1 MAESG
6 GIDWDAAYARL
17 ARLVTLERAEGTLAP
32 EEATALLD
40 ARARAL
46 ALAPTPEAEP
56 GTLREVVR
64 FRAAGQRYLLETR
77 FVLEV
82 VRAPE
87 VVPLPGA
94 PPALRGLTLLHGEV
108 LPVVELAPLFGRA
121 PAEAAGP
128 LLVIGV
134 GRPELGLRTED
145 VEEVT
150 LLRGH
155 TLLPPPATV
164 EASRVSAS
172 APPLV
177 SAAAEDGTLLLEG
190 EALLGDSRLVF
201 DLSDEGAV

>member
-1 MAESG
+1 MPGSG
-6 GIDWDAAYARL
+6 GIDWDAARARL
-17 ARLVTLERAEGTLAP
+17 AQLA
-32 EEATALLD
+32 ATAREEQAPSPAEALAILD
-40 ARARAL
+40 ARARVL
-46 ALAPTPEAEP
+46 ARASTPEAEP

-64 FRAAGQRYLLETR
+64 FRTGGQRYTLESR

-121 PAEAAGP
+121 PAETSGP
-128 LLVIGV
+128 LMVIGA
-134 GRPELGLRTED
+134 GRPELGVRTEE

-150 LLRGH
+150 LLKGRE
-155 TLLPPPATV
+155 LLPPPATV
-164 EASRVSAS
+164 DTS
-172 APPLV
+172 LV
-177 SAAAEDGTLLLEG
+177 SAAEADGTLVLEG

>member
-1 MAESG
+1 MPGS
-6 GIDWDAAYARL
+6 GIDWAAVRARL
-17 ARLVTLERAEGTLAP
+17 SRLEKAGEETDADAVLE
-32 EEATALLD
+32 

-46 ALAPTPEAEP
+46 ARPPATVAEP

-64 FRAAGQRYLLETR
+64 FRAAGQQYALESR

-121 PAEAAGP
+121 PADTSGP
-128 LLVIGV
+128 VLMVGA
-134 GRPELGLRTED
+134 GRPELGLRTEE
-145 VEEVT
+145 VQEVT
-150 LLRGH
+150 LLDGRE
-155 TLLPPPATV
+155 LLPPPPALD
-164 EASRVSAS
+164 S
-172 APPLV
+172 PLV
-177 SAAAEDGTLLLEG
+177 SAADRDGTLVLEG

-201 DLSDEGAV
+201 DLADEGSV

>member
-1 MAESG
+1 MPGSR
-6 GIDWDAAYARL
+6 GIDWSAAYAQLERL
-17 ARLVTLERAEGTLAP
+17 AVAARAEDTLAP
-32 EEATALLD
+32 EEAAALLD
-40 ARARAL
+40 VRARAL
-46 ALAPTPEAEP
+46 AHAPTPEAEP

-64 FRAAGQRYLLETR
+64 FRTAGQRYALESR

-121 PAEAAGP
+121 PMESSGP
-128 LLVIGV
+128 LLVLGA
-134 GRPELGLRTED
+134 GRPELGLRTEE

-150 LLRGH
+150 LLRGR
-155 TLLPPPATV
+155 TLLPPPSTV
-164 EASRVSAS
+164 DTS
-172 APPLV
+172 LV
-177 SAAAEDGTLLLEG
+177 SAAEGDGTLVLEG

>member
-1 MAESG
+1 MARSG
-6 GIDWDAAYARL
+6 GIDWEAAHAQLARL
-17 ARLVTLERAEGTLAP
+17 AATASEERTLSPT
-32 EEATALLD
+32 EAQALLD

-46 ALAPTPEAEP
+46 ARAPAPEAEP
-56 GTLREVVR
+56 GTLREVVH
-64 FRAAGQRYLLETR
+64 FRRAGQRYTLESR
-77 FVLEV
+77 FVLGV

-121 PAEAAGP
+121 PGDASGP
-128 LLVIGV
+128 LLVVGV
-134 GRPELGLRTED
+134 GRPELGLRTEE

-150 LLRGH
+150 LLGGRE
-155 TLLPPPATV
+155 LLPPPATV
-164 EASRVSAS
+164 DTG
-172 APPLV
+172 LV
-177 SAAAEDGTLLLEG
+177 SAAEADGTLVLEG

>member
-1 MAESG
+1 MPGS
-6 GIDWDAAYARL
+6 GIDWDAVRAKLARL
-17 ARLVTLERAEGTLAP
+17 AAAAEAEGTLAP
-32 EEATALLD
+32 EEARAVLD
-40 ARARAL
+40 ARSLAL
-46 ALAPTPEAEP
+46 ARAPTPEAEP

-64 FRAAGQRYLLETR
+64 FRTAGQRYALESR

-82 VRAPE
+82 VRAAE

-121 PAEAAGP
+121 PSESSGP
-128 LLVIGV
+128 LLVIGA

-150 LLRGH
+150 LLRGR

-164 EASRVSAS
+164 DTA
-172 APPLV
+172 LV
-177 SAAAEDGTLLLEG
+177 SAAEENGSLVLEG

-201 DLSDEGAV
+201 ELSDEGTV

>member
-1 MAESG
+1 MARPG
-6 GIDWDAAYARL
+6 GIDWEAARARL
-17 ARLVTLERAEGTLAP
+17 AAL
-32 EEATALLD
+32 ATAASAEETLSPTEAQALLE

-46 ALAPTPEAEP
+46 ARSPLPEAEP

-64 FRAAGQRYLLETR
+64 FRMAGQRYTLESH

-82 VRAPE
+82 VRSPE

-94 PPALRGLTLLHGEV
+94 PPTLRGLTLLHGEV

-121 PAEAAGP
+121 PADASGP
-128 LLVIGV
+128 LLVVGA
-134 GRPELGLRTED
+134 GRPELGLRTEE

-150 LLRGH
+150 LLRGRE
-155 TLLPPPATV
+155 LLPPPATV
-164 EASRVSAS
+164 D
-172 APPLV
+172 PGLV
-177 SAAAEDGTLLLEG
+177 SAAEADGTLVLEG

>member
-1 MAESG
+1 MPGSG
-6 GIDWDAAYARL
+6 GIDWEAARARL
-17 ARLVTLERAEGTLAP
+17 ARLAATAHA
-32 EEATALLD
+32 EEAPSPSEALAILD

-46 ALAPTPEAEP
+46 ARAPAPEAEP
-56 GTLREVVR
+56 GSLREVVR
-64 FRAAGQRYLLETR
+64 FRTAGQRYTLESR

-121 PAEAAGP
+121 LSETPGP
-128 LLVIGV
+128 LLVIGA
-134 GRPELGLRTED
+134 GRPELGVRTEE

-150 LLRGH
+150 LLRGRE
-155 TLLPPPATV
+155 LLPPPATV
-164 EASRVSAS
+164 DT
-172 APPLV
+172 PLV
-177 SAAAEDGTLLLEG
+177 SAAEADGTLVLEG

>member
-1 MAESG
+1 MPGS
-6 GIDWDAAYARL
+6 GIDWDAARARL
-17 ARLVTLERAEGTLAP
+17 ARLAALTEAEGALSP
-32 EEATALLD
+32 DEARAVLD
-40 ARARAL
+40 ARAHALSRAST
-46 ALAPTPEAEP
+46 AEAAP
-56 GTLREVVR
+56 GTLREVVH
-64 FRAAGQRYLLETR
+64 FRTAGQRYTLESR

-82 VRAPE
+82 IRAPE

-121 PAEAAGP
+121 PPDTTGP
-128 LLVIGV
+128 LLVIGA
-134 GRPELGLRTED
+134 GRPELGLRTEE

-150 LLRGH
+150 LLRGR

-164 EASRVSAS
+164 DTS
-172 APPLV
+172 LV
-177 SAAAEDGTLLLEG
+177 SAAEEDGTLVLEG

>member
-1 MAESG
+1 MAGS
-6 GIDWDAAYARL
+6 GIDWDSARARL
-17 ARLVTLERAEGTLAP
+17 ARLAAVTDTEGTLAP
-32 EEATALLD
+32 EEALAILD

-46 ALAPTPEAEP
+46 ARAATPEAEP
-56 GTLREVVR
+56 GTLREVVH
-64 FRAAGQRYLLETR
+64 FRTAGQRYTLESR

-121 PAEAAGP
+121 PSESSGP
-128 LLVIGV
+128 LLVIGA
-134 GRPELGLRTED
+134 GRPELGLRTEE

-150 LLRGH
+150 LQRGR

-164 EASRVSAS
+164 DTD
-172 APPLV
+172 LV
-177 SAAAEDGTLLLEG
+177 SAAEEDGTLVLEG